1 MVEWNMSRSYG
12 WQPRGFKLDI
22 WRILPD
28 DDAQQLPVR
37 SMVLPLGESY
47 ASLTDLEPRLEY
59 RITLCPM
66 EGAQSGCKTVLLPS
80 RTAALEGNQ
89 PKKAQIDTLKPVSE
103 GSPRPSPA
111 IMVIRIMGC
120 CVVLILTGFT
130 LIVFL
135 TSGTAYPDV
144 VAQIFSE
151 FSIMGAYTCVLM
163 TTTDQRQLTEK
174 QCMVAAVC
182 LQFFFLSTFLF
193 LMLESAYM
201 AKLLVGMFPESLPFN
216 SASVSGA
223 GWGVPAI
230 ITGLF
235 AWAFPDKYTRG
246 GQVCW
251 LDLSQVASYSTTV
264 PVGLFVALQ
273 LVFLASVFFSARRR
287 RALTCHEFRRARTQL
302 ASKWAS
308 LILLASTTLSWATGA
323 AAEQH
328 KTRGLFVC
336 FSVSSI
342 MLGVF
347 VITLRISTEDQVR
360 KKLMTKVGLTTAV
373 RDISSGSSVQTWSRS
388 SPTESD
394 ASRANTAS
402 TLTSPADSYQNV
414 KIFRN

>member
-12 WQPRGFKLDI
+12 WQPRGLKLDI

-28 DDAQQLPVR
+28 DDAQQLTVR
-37 SMVLPLGESY
+37 SMVLPLGESH

-80 RTAALEGNQ
+80 RTAALEGDQ

-287 RALTCHEFRRARTQL
+287 RALTCHEFRRARSE
-302 ASKWAS
+302 ASETGGVPPPPAPSRYEPTSSDWDDFDYFCQSPYLLSMPAEAPPRERFKRRLFRRSHRDKYGPDQDRPLQRHQEPQTSAS
-308 LILLASTTLSWATGA
+308 ADRVSG
-323 AAEQH
+323 EKQH
-328 KTRGLFVC
+328 
-336 FSVSSI
+336 
-342 MLGVF
+342 
-347 VITLRISTEDQVR
+347 
-360 KKLMTKVGLTTAV
+360 
-373 RDISSGSSVQTWSRS
+373 
-388 SPTESD
+388 
-394 ASRANTAS
+394 
-402 TLTSPADSYQNV
+402 
-414 KIFRN
+414 